1 MIQTEHPVD
10 DGYIPLIN
18 RPDTVRGVVVTF
30 IVSTD
35 AETFFWLSLAYN
47 HQAIACIAVGLRL
60 YVRLRDRLWGWDD
73 LFVFLAAVSVII
85 HRA

>member
-10 DGYIPLIN
+10 DGYIPVIN

-30 IVSTD
+30 IVSMTG
-35 AETFFWLSLAYN
+35 TFFRLSLAYN
-47 HQAIACIAVGLRL
+47 YQGIACIAVGLRL
-60 YVRLRDRLWGWDD
+60 YVRLKDRLWGWDD

-85 HRA
+85 RHT